1 MCVRERERER
11 EREKTI
17 FVLNIGNIF
26 TSIKDFSDILLRIAM
41 CLRVH
46 MKPERSMDGYLGAD
60 EKVIL
65 VLWMTKV

>member
-1 MCVRERERER
+1 M
-11 EREKTI
+11 
-17 FVLNIGNIF
+17 LNIGNIF

-46 MKPERSMDGYLGAD
+46 MKPEGSMDGYLGAD